1 MPEQWVA
8 ALDEAKVK
16 DNWINVAYPK
26 GLSVVVIRIEGTIY
40 ALRNRCQHMSCTL
53 AGGTLEGFVL
63 QCPCHDW
70 RYDIRTG
77 QFLNAK
83 EFKLRTYETK
93 SEGGKVHVKI

>member
-1 MPEQWVA
+1 MPEDWIA

-16 DNWINVAYPK
+16 DNWINVAYPNGISILLIK
-26 GLSVVVIRIEGTIY
+26 KDGSIY

-53 AGGTLEGFVL
+53 AGGKLEGFVL

-77 QFLNAK
+77 QFLDAS
-83 EFKLRTYETK
+83 EFKLPIYETK
-93 SEGGKVHVKI
+93 SEGGKIYVRM